1 MPPTDSDAPRVRRA
15 APADATAIRSLQEHL
30 DDPAPA
36 LLDAALAGA
45 LGELLVAVDRDG
57 GGPVGYL
64 LAVDGGPPDLAPRTP
79 PLDDPTT
86 HVAELVVA
94 PAVRRQGHASA
105 LLATLLGSRPG
116 VTVTLTVA
124 RDNAA
129 ARSLYERFGFE
140 IERELPGFFDGRPG
154 LLLARRPRTE

>member
-15 APADATAIRSLQEHL
+15 APADAAAIRSLQAHL

-45 LGELLVAVDRDG
+45 LGELLVAVGRDD
-57 GGPVGYL
+57 GGPVAYL
-64 LAVDGGPPDLAPRTP
+64 LAVDGGPPDLAP
-79 PLDDPTT
+79 PLPRDDPTT

-94 PAVRRQGHASA
+94 PAARRQGHASA
-105 LLATLLGSRPG
+105 LLATLLGGRPG
-116 VTVTLTVA
+116 VIVTLTVA
-124 RDNAA
+124 HDNAA

-154 LLLARRPRTE
+154 LLLARRPRPE